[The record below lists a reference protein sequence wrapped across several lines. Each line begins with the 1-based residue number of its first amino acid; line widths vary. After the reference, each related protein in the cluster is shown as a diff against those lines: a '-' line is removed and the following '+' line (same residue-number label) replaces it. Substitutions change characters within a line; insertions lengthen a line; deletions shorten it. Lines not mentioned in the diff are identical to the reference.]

1 MVFPTQKCTAWRK
14 SYQVLATTSDPFFE
28 KCRRKVFRP
37 WTGSFYISQACSYLS
52 RMSPLEACSK
62 DFAIYDVYSTR
73 RPDTSTVKLS
83 IQSRLSAKLK
93 ELAFIDILPKSI
105 KRIGRWSKN
114 FWSARACVYQE
125 ILIWLVLIRR
135 RWMHKKWNKLKL
147 HIVVSCNHTT
157 HSSFKGEKPVLH
169 DAKETN
175 FFSIC
180 AFFIPPYTCCIE

>member
-1 MVFPTQKCTAWRK
+1 MNRLLLYQSSLFL
-14 SYQVLATTSDPFFE
+14 SYSNESVRSLFE
-28 KCRRKVFRP
+28 GLRDLWC
-37 WTGSFYISQACSYLS
+37 
-52 RMSPLEACSK
+52 
-62 DFAIYDVYSTR
+62 YSTR

-175 FFSIC
+175 FFSPC